1 MEGTSE
7 MMKLLP
13 IPVSLEWKPILER
26 RGKVQAEV
34 IKHISLD
41 LETTPSTLDP
51 GGVAPS
57 PQMGPLL
64 SEFSSEKSCV

>member
-1 MEGTSE
+1 

-13 IPVSLEWKPILER
+13 IPVPLEWKPILER

-34 IKHISLD
+34 IKHISPD
-41 LETTPSTLDP
+41 PETTPSTVDP
-51 GGVAPS
+51 EGVAPS
-57 PQMGPLL
+57 PQMGPVL

>member
-1 MEGTSE
+1 

-26 RGKVQAEV
+26 RGKVQVEV

-41 LETTPSTLDP
+41 PETTPSTLDP

-57 PQMGPLL
+57 PEMGPVL
-64 SEFSSEKSCV
+64 SESSSEKSCV